1 VAPLPVPCNVRQ
13 PAGRLEFCR
22 RPRPQTSCE
31 QFHAATPTG
40 PRCRMVTVRLT
51 TYTPAASDHGDCQAG
66 DGGLAGWS
74 GGRQRCGRSSSRR
87 SCGWEPILPSTS
99 VR

>member
-1 VAPLPVPCNVRQ
+1 MTGETSAAAARKQAAGC
-13 PAGRLEFCR
+13 PACGGLRRVVVLDRCTDRLHGC
-22 RPRPQTSCE
+22 P
-31 QFHAATPTG
+31 G
-40 PRCRMVTVRLT
+40 VTVRLT

-87 SCGWEPILPSTS
+87 FCGWEPILPSTS